1 LAHQAL
7 QRTHLL
13 PQTYLVDTG
22 YRDAELLADS
32 QAEYGVDLLG
42 PVRPDVK
49 WQAQA
54 GEGFAVQNFTID
66 WERRRAICPHGRGSI
81 SWTPAVDNRHTAVS
95 KIKFS
100 STDCGRCPCQT
111 HGIRS
116 RRKYAR
122 RTITVRPNDQQLALQ
137 ARRAQARTREYAI
150 TYAHRAGI
158 EGTISERGR
167 AHGMR
172 RSRYVGLQRTHLAH
186 VLSAAAINL
195 MQVGSWLTD
204 TPRAQTRHSRFARLM
219 AQAVA

>member
-1 LAHQAL
+1 L
-7 QRTHLL
+7 T
-13 PQTYLVDTG
+13 V
-22 YRDAELLADS
+22 S

-54 GEGFAVQNFTID
+54 GEGFAVENFTID
-66 WERRRAICPHGRGSI
+66 WERRRAICPQGRGSI
-81 SWTPAVDNRHTAVS
+81 SWTPAVDNRQTAVI

-100 STDCGRCPCQT
+100 STDCRRCPCQT
-111 HGIRS
+111 QCIRS

-122 RTITVRPNDQQLALQ
+122 RTITVRPKDQHLALQ
-137 ARRAQARTREYAI
+137 ARRAQARTREYAVA
-150 TYAHRAGI
+150 YAQRAGI
-158 EGTISERGR
+158 EGTISEGVR

-186 VLSAAAINL
+186 VLTASAINL
-195 MQVGSWLTD
+195 VHVGSWLTD